1 MAECPELPLVIIDIA
16 IPRNV
21 EPEVGS
27 IKNVCLHNIDDLTW
41 IANLNRK
48 QREGEIQRAEQ
59 IVAEELAKF
68 GCWWHDLG
76 IRPLVGALMSRAEEI
91 RLAELNKTLRR
102 LPPLSD
108 HEREHLEA
116 LTKSIVTR
124 ILTEPLQ
131 YLKQN
136 GSNGHTE
143 FLKELFNLQAQ
154 EDVHEDKNCGGD
166 PGQPTCPD
174 SNGIGGEQ
182 AEVAAA

>member
-1 MAECPELPLVIIDIA
+1 MADSPSFPWSSSTLPFRGMSSLRWAASECLPAQYRRPHVDRQPEPQ
-16 IPRNV
+16 
-21 EPEVGS
+21 E
-27 IKNVCLHNIDDLTW
+27 
-41 IANLNRK
+41 
-48 QREGEIQRAEQ
+48 REGEIQRAEQ

-108 HEREHLEA
+108 HERRTSGGPHQIHRDPDTHRA
-116 LTKSIVTR
+116 A
-124 ILTEPLQ
+124 P

-143 FLKELFNLQAQ
+143 FLKELFNLQARKTSM
-154 EDVHEDKNCGGD
+154 EDKNCSRD
-166 PGQPTCPD
+166 PGGSRLAD
-174 SNGIGGEQ
+174 SNRIGGEQ